1 MKRLLTD
8 LRRSARMLL
17 CASLFLWTCVPAS
30 AQRVTDN
37 LDRGLVAVKLA
48 DNGNNI
54 GTLVSW
60 RRLATEYYDVTYNLY
75 YNGTL
80 IAQNLNNTNFNHAHS
95 ITGEETYQV
104 AAVVKGVEQEK
115 CDVVTVWPGWQV
127 HKNGARYVGGYM
139 DITLGEVYSRSGTN
153 VTDNYWP
160 NDIEVADLDGDGELE
175 FIVKRMNM
183 VDANNLYVDMEDKAY
198 DVIEAYE
205 FDGTRLWWIDV
216 GANMV
221 SINSTETNVIAF
233 DWDQDGAA
241 EVVLRGADDM
251 VIHYMENGEE
261 RTQKI
266 GTYDLSTRNT
276 VTHVANATFTNTGNE
291 YLIYLNGATGKPY
304 SIGNDPSKPWI
315 DYPLPRLE
323 AGETSEQTAWGAGLL
338 GHRSSKYFMGAPF
351 LNGRTPSLFLGRGI
365 YTRHKM
371 MALNLDPGSHKWYTR
386 WSWTCSNSNS
396 PWWGQGY
403 HNFLIADVDEDG
415 RDEIVYGSMV
425 LDDNGSG
432 LYTTGYGHGDAQHV
446 SDFDPWTKGLE
457 FFGCLEDY
465 PYWGCNYRN
474 AATGD
479 IYYKYT
485 SPKTAYNSET
495 DRKYVKDENGNL
507 ITDRDDGRALM
518 ANFSNEYPGSLGRS
532 AGSDVMSSTT
542 RELVGDLSGLLPA
555 GNLNFRIYWD
565 GDLLSEWQ
573 DSPGRT
579 NDLISIEKPSVGRI
593 FNADGTAANNDT
605 KHNTCFQG
613 DIIGDWREEFI
624 GRVDSR
630 TVRVY
635 TTGVYSEFSLPSLW
649 FDHQYRQAMAT
660 QQMVYNLPPN
670 LSFFLGELEGYTQ
683 APPPQII
690 NERTEIGNNGT
701 ITSGLNGKQV
711 IACQSDNMTINVEDG
726 ASPWVFTD
734 NAPSWVQG
742 SDQNGTSGV
751 RSYDYSGAL
760 GIVKSSMSS
769 INYSSY
775 THTVTGGAFTGDM
788 HLAKQGDGTLV
799 LPKVTETYTG
809 RTDVWA
815 GTLQFSGT
823 MQSSPVW
830 MNRHTTLNT
839 TGGTFGGGLT
849 MEYGATLNMGGETS
863 GTVSAATVSNL
874 TLNYGSQ
881 VVFDVVGTNMGDNDL
896 LTVNGTLTID
906 KKTGGNWETYG
917 PEHLVP
923 VFVLRS
929 ATTLESGDY
938 PIAVVEAF
946 GNDADTDISNIKLN
960 TDELECS
967 GAELVYDSSTKILY
981 LHIAENAMPAYGGDL
996 SIDVTGM
1003 APTEVS
1009 ATDYPSAANE
1019 TFYLPVVSVTAP
1031 SFSGITPTV
1040 SGTFTPLGGTE
1051 TDLGTSGTNMLYS
1064 EDYENASGVS
1074 DWNSPNASDQ
1084 LTLKTGDAL
1093 YGQYFCFDFSSTRTN
1108 DRSASKTFAGI
1119 DWTGINTYT
1128 LEFDASLKPG
1138 TDSNKPT
1145 DHLMEL
1151 SVMAEGGNIPN
1162 NNNYHT
1168 ANSGANYL
1176 LDLTNSGSASTTYTV
1191 NGSSTTV
1198 TIPSATWCHYKLVVD
1213 GVAGTVVWTITN
1225 NSTSAQIG
1233 SGTYTL
1239 PSGTSYKA
1247 RGLYINAS
1255 RYYPVASVDNI
1266 QIYYTKDFSS
1276 YTFTEPGTLTLK
1288 ASVPGYKSKTETFT
1302 VPAVYYK
1309 YYESPDYQTA
1319 TVEELGG
1326 SYYGDEKTST
1336 KNIWPNWKSEA
1347 TTYYETKEQ
1356 GANTKIYFD
1365 SDEVVYGTRT
1375 GSGANWGLILGYGLN
1390 TSRGLNVSADNLGD
1404 ENTIIYYRTCLNNG
1418 TVINTDY
1425 YVNAD
1430 ENGKFSVSTTALSPP
1445 RAAFCKFAAYLP
1457 VMLSDEESTLG
1468 TVSADCGNALV
1479 YRTGLGTG
1487 LGSGWGTMVL
1497 PYSMTAE
1504 QLKDAFG
1511 DGVKVA
1517 NLTAVDGTVLK
1528 FDETTQAVTAGEP
1541 FLISGVTKSGPFVA
1555 KGVTEFATES
1565 SKSVGGIDFIGTY
1578 TNMGSTPFTTK
1589 DYFFVTNS
1597 NKLTRVSR
1605 DGMKMVLKGYR
1616 AYFHDSSAAGAKSFT
1631 VSIGDSEATGIDDI
1645 NGEEGNHDVY
1655 DLQGRKVASDLPW
1668 SEAKRLLRQ
1677 GVYIVNGER
1686 MIVK

>member
-1 MKRLLTD
+1 MTRLLTN
-8 LRRSARMLL
+8 LRSSMRTLL
-17 CASLFLWTCVPAS
+17 CASLLLWMSTPAN
-30 AQRVTDN
+30 AQRFTDN
-37 LDRGLVAVKLA
+37 LDRGLVAVNMGGSTFLSWRILA
-48 DNGNNI
+48 D
-54 GTLVSW
+54 
-60 RRLATEYYDVTYNLY
+60 EYFGVTYNVYRDGVKLNTEPLTVSNY
-75 YNGTL
+75 TDSGVGT
-80 IAQNLNNTNFNHAHS
+80 NYT
-95 ITGEETYQV
+95 V
-104 AAVVKGVEQEK
+104 KAVVNEEEQNSSTVTIPWTQYVYNSNSSGFIDLPLSNVYNRNGV
-115 CDVVTVWPGWQV
+115 D
-127 HKNGARYVGGYM
+127 
-139 DITLGEVYSRSGTN
+139 
-153 VTDNYWP
+153 VTDHYEP
-160 NDIEVADLDGDGELE
+160 NDAEFADLDGDGQLE
-175 FIVKRMNM
+175 MIIKRLNT
-183 VDANNLYVDMEDKAY
+183 VDAANVYPQSNTTEFVVIDAY
-198 DVIEAYE
+198 DINWQR
-205 FDGTRLWWIDV
+205 GTATLMWRIDC
-216 GANMV
+216 GPNMV
-221 SINSTETNVIAF
+221 SLNSTEINVIAY
-233 DWDQDGAA
+233 DWDMDGKA
-241 EVVLRGADDM
+241 EVVLRGADNMIVYGNDGRNQLYTIGDM
-251 VIHYMENGEE
+251 AVN
-261 RTQKI
+261 
-266 GTYDLSTRNT
+266 TRNT
-276 VTHVANATFTNTGNE
+276 FDPANGAQYAWTHTGNE
-291 YLIYLNGATGKPY
+291 YLLYLNGQTGALYQKM
-304 SIGNDPSKPWI
+304 
-315 DYPLPRLE
+315 DYPLKRLE
-323 AGETSEQTAWGAGLL
+323 SGENDLNAAWGDGY
-338 GHRSSKYFMGAPF
+338 GHRSSKYFMGAPV
-351 LNGRTPSLFLGRGI
+351 LDGRSASLFLARGI

-371 MALNLDPGSHKWYTR
+371 IALDLRGGQWTESWR
-386 WSWTCSNSNS
+386 WNCNNSNS
-396 PWWGQGY
+396 PWYGNGY
-403 HNFLIADVDEDG
+403 HNFIIADVDEDG

-425 LDDNGSG
+425 IDDSG
-432 LYTTGYGHGDAQHV
+432 KGLSTTGLGHGDAQHV
-446 SDFDPWTKGLE
+446 GDFDPYRPGLE
-457 FFGCLEDY
+457 FFGCNEDN
-465 PYWGCNYRN
+465 PGMNYRN
-474 AATGD
+474 AKTSD
-479 IYYKYT
+479 IYIR
-485 SPKTAYNSET
+485 KTA
-495 DRKYVKDENGNL
+495 DK
-507 ITDRDDGRALM
+507 DDGRALIG
-518 ANFSNEYPGSLGRS
+518 NFSSTIPGCIATS
-532 AGSDVMSSTT
+532 ASTDLYSSVKDIVVAAAPTDN
-542 RELVGDLSGLLPA
+542 RAALHWSQ
-555 GNLNFRIYWD
+555 LNFRIYWD
-565 GDLLSEWQ
+565 GDLGDEVLN
-573 DSPGRT
+573 SPGTAREAAIIDHE
-579 NDLISIEKPSVGRI
+579 NGRI
-593 FNADGTAANNDT
+593 FQSNGCNMNNDS
-605 KHNTCFQG
+605 KNNPCFQG
-613 DIIGDWREEFI
+613 DLIGDWREEI
-624 GRVDSR
+624 V
-630 TVRVY
+630 VRCGKNVRIY
-635 TTGVYSEFSLPSLW
+635 TSATATDFGMPSLW
-649 FDHQYRQAMAT
+649 FDHQYRQAMVW
-660 QQMVYNLPPN
+660 QMMAYNQPPHV
-670 LSFFLGELEGYTQ
+670 SYFMGELEGYKV
-683 APPPQII
+683 APPPLTTRG
-690 NERTEIGNNGT
+690 RTLFS
-701 ITSGLNGKQV
+701 SGGSV
-711 IACQSDNMTINVEDG
+711 TPSDNGDLLMSGYGNQSYTISGNV
-726 ASPWVFTD
+726 SPRSIVI
-734 NAPSWVQG
+734 NAPILVEGNDDNNNIQ
-742 SDQNGTSGV
+742 TTV
-751 RSYDYSGAL
+751 
-760 GIVKSSMSS
+760 
-769 INYSSY
+769 Y
-775 THTVTGGAFTGDM
+775 THTLNIGSNSTIQGNTRFV
-788 HLAKQGDGTLV
+788 KQGLGVLNISDATL
-799 LPKVTETYTG
+799 TYSG
-809 RTDVWA
+809 NTDVWG
-815 GTLQFSGT
+815 GTVNFNGS
-823 MQSSPVW
+823 MQNSPVW

-863 GTVSAATVSNL
+863 GAISAATVSNL

-881 VVFDVVGTNMGDNDL
+881 VVFDVAGANMGDNDL
-896 LTVNGTLTID
+896 LTVNGKLTVD

-929 ATTLESGDY
+929 SDILETGDY
-938 PIAVVEAF
+938 PIGVIEAF
-946 GNDADTDISNIKLN
+946 GTDAATDIAKIKLN
-960 TDELECS
+960 TDDLDCDDAS
-967 GAELVYDSSTKILY
+967 LWYDAASKVLY
-981 LHIAENAMPAYGGDL
+981 LHIEGLTVPDYGGEL
-996 SIDVTGM
+996 SINVTGM

-1009 ATDYPSAANE
+1009 ATDYPLAAKE

-1064 EDYENASGVS
+1064 QDYENASGVS
-1074 DWNSPNASDQ
+1074 DWISPSASSQ
-1084 LTLKTGDAL
+1084 LTLKTDDAT
-1093 YGQYFCFDFSSTRTN
+1093 YGQYFCFDFSSTNTN

-1138 TDSNKPT
+1138 TGSNNPT

-1176 LDLTNSGSASTTYTV
+1176 LDLTNGGSASTTYTV

-1213 GVAGTVVWTITN
+1213 GDAGTVVWTITN

-1247 RGLYINAS
+1247 NGLYINAS
-1255 RYYPVASVDNI
+1255 RYFPVASIDNI
-1266 QIYYTKDFSS
+1266 SVYYTKDFSS
-1276 YTFTEPGTLTLK
+1276 YTFTEPGTLTMK
-1288 ASVPGYKSKTETFT
+1288 ASATGYKSITKTFT

-1336 KNIWPNWKSEA
+1336 KNIWPYWKSEA

-1479 YRTGLGTG
+1479 YRTGLG
-1487 LGSGWGTMVL
+1487 SGWGTMVL

-1517 NLTAVDGTVLK
+1517 NLSAVDGTVLK

-1541 FLISGVTKSGPFVA
+1541 FLISGVTKPGPFVA
-1555 KGVTEFATES
+1555 KGVTDIATES
-1565 SKSVGGIDFIGTY
+1565 SKNVGGIDFIGTY

-1605 DGMKMVLKGYR
+1605 NGMKMVLKGYR
-1616 AYFHDSSAAGAKSFT
+1616 AYFHDGSAAGAKSFT

-1677 GVYIVNGER
+1677 GVYIVNGKR